1 MIILMLLIF
10 RDINKDFA
18 IFLQK
23 FEKYHDLCIK
33 YKKWSE
39 KENE

>member
-1 MIILMLLIF
+1 MLLIF

-23 FEKYHDLCIK
+23 FEKYYDLCIK
-33 YKKWSE
+33 YNKWKE
-39 KENE
+39 KEKWKI

>member
-1 MIILMLLIF
+1 MLLIF

-18 IFLQK
+18 NFSQK
-23 FEKYHDLCIK
+23 FEKYCGLCIK

-39 KENE
+39 KEKWKI